1 MAAALQ
7 TLANIYTYVRSL
19 ANKDSNTLTDA
30 TLLSLANIWYY
41 KIIRELADINE
52 DIFGEIST
60 ASLVANQT
68 EYVLPIDD
76 TASTYGGGTIKIL
89 RIEKSYDGSL
99 WKVAHPIDI
108 TNREDPTI
116 YDSSVGPTVAEVNN
130 NYSTSFPKYG
140 FFDRSIWIYPIPTS

>member
-30 TLLSLANIWYY
+30 TLLNLANVWYY

-60 ASLVANQT
+60 ASTVANQT
-68 EYVLPIDD
+68 EYALPIDD
-76 TASTYGGGTIKIL
+76 TASTFGGGTIKIL
-89 RIEKSYDGSL
+89 RVEISYSGAV

-108 TNREDPTI
+108 TNRDDPTI
-116 YDSSVGPTVAEVNN
+116 FNSATGPTVAEVNE
-130 NYSTSFPKYG
+130 F
-140 FFDRSIWIYPIPTS
+140 